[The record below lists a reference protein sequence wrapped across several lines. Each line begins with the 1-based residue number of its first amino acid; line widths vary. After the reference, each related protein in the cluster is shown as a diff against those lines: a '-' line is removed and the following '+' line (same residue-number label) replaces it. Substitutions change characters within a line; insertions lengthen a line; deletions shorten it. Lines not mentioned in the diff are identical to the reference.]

1 MDKKQ
6 NKEKKRRRETGFIPA
21 NYIYIFFLS
30 KTYHSKTLAL
40 QLSRPKT

>member
-21 NYIYIFFLS
+21 NYIYFLIENV
-30 KTYHSKTLAL
+30 
-40 QLSRPKT
+40 P